1 MTHSMIAIMDCPD
14 EMILAIWNKLDNI
27 EVLYLFV
34 GVNKRFGKLVRDST
48 YTCSIQLATTNSK
61 TNKYCSLPDSILDRY
76 CSDILPRLNHHIEC
90 LILESISME
99 SILLSGD
106 YSCLQKLTFTKI
118 SEDNRTKTF

>member
-1 MTHSMIAIMDCPD
+1 MDRPD

-34 GVNKRFGKLVRDST
+34 GVNKRFDKLVRDST

-99 SILLSGD
+99 RILLSGD